1 MTGLVDHIVPQC
13 DTGVAPISAR
23 TLQSG
28 TVEKCNRVEYT
39 VNDELNNIP
48 ESSNPATVAAESEQS
63 APAKGGFPKM
73 YLLFGVIGILVVAL
87 AIVTTMLL
95 MGGDETASEP
105 AVTDTHETAPAEES
119 QDAGSD
125 HAEPAESHAQVT
137 TEEIPAIPDFEPFE
151 PPDIEEDSGVLG
163 DIMANLEFLDY
174 APTMPE
180 EDHGAGEVSG
190 MSKEDSIEAAQW
202 FDSETARLEKKEK
215 ELNARQRELEILDK
229 KVSQKIVRIE
239 QAESARV
246 AALARLYDGMDARSV
261 AKLVA
266 NLDDATVVS
275 ILPRMKQKN
284 ASQVLALMPAVRA
297 AKLSKQMI
305 TIAEN

>member
-1 MTGLVDHIVPQC
+1 M
-13 DTGVAPISAR
+13 
-23 TLQSG
+23 
-28 TVEKCNRVEYT
+28 
-39 VNDELNNIP
+39 NDELNKIP
-48 ESSNPATVAAESEQS
+48 ESSNPATVAAEAETP

-87 AIVTTMLL
+87 AIVSTMLL
-95 MGGDETASEP
+95 MGGDETAVEP
-105 AVTDTHETAPAEES
+105 AATETHETAPAEES
-119 QDAGSD
+119 QAD
-125 HAEPAESHAQVT
+125 HTEPAESHAQST
-137 TEEIPAIPDFEPFE
+137 TDEVPDIPDFEPFE

-174 APTMPE
+174 APTMPAE
-180 EDHGAGEVSG
+180 EEVPGESSG
-190 MSKEDSIEAAQW
+190 MSKEDSIDAARW
-202 FDSETARLEKKEK
+202 FESETKRLELKEK

-246 AALARLYDGMDARSV
+246 AALARLYDGMDPRSV

-266 NLDDATVVS
+266 NLDDGTVVS

>member
-1 MTGLVDHIVPQC
+1 MGDATV
-13 DTGVAPISAR
+13 SAR

-48 ESSNPATVAAESEQS
+48 ESSNPATVAADAETS
-63 APAKGGFPKM
+63 APATGGFPKM

-95 MGGDETASEP
+95 VGGDETASEP
-105 AVTDTHETAPAEES
+105 TATETYETAPAEELPV
-119 QDAGSD
+119 D
-125 HAEPAESHAQVT
+125 HAEPGESHAQSPAEEVP
-137 TEEIPAIPDFEPFE
+137 EIPEFEPFE

-174 APTMPE
+174 APVMPE
-180 EDHGAGEVSG
+180 EEQSPGEGSG
-190 MSKEDSIEAAQW
+190 MSKEDSIEAARW
-202 FDSETARLEKKEK
+202 FESETARLEKKEQ

-246 AALARLYDGMDARSV
+246 ASLARLYDGMDPRSV

-284 ASQVLALMPAVRA
+284 ASQVLALMPAARA

>member
-1 MTGLVDHIVPQC
+1 M
-13 DTGVAPISAR
+13 
-23 TLQSG
+23 QSG
-28 TVEKCNRVEYT
+28 TVEKCNCVEYT
-39 VNDELNNIP
+39 VSDELSKIP
-48 ESSNPATVAAESEQS
+48 ESSNPATVAAEAETP
-63 APAKGGFPKM
+63 APSKGGFPKM

-95 MGGDETASEP
+95 MGGDETAVEP
-105 AVTDTHETAPAEES
+105 AATETHETAPAEES
-119 QDAGSD
+119 HAD
-125 HAEPAESHAQVT
+125 HAEPAESHAQST
-137 TEEIPAIPDFEPFE
+137 TEEVPDIPAFEPFE
-151 PPDIEEDSGVLG
+151 PPDIEEDSGVIG

-174 APTMPE
+174 APTMPDE
-180 EDHGAGEVSG
+180 EEVPGESSG
-190 MSKEDSIEAAQW
+190 MSKEDSIDAARW
-202 FDSETARLEKKEK
+202 FESETKRLELKEK
-215 ELNARQRELEILDK
+215 ELNARQRELELLDK

-246 AALARLYDGMDARSV
+246 AALARLYDGMDPRSV

-266 NLDDATVVS
+266 NLDDGTVVS